1 MLKGAGEKLKEELGK
16 IGLSSPEIPF
26 VSNVTAEEVEQP
38 EELKNLLARQVYSP
52 VKWQQSIERMI
63 QEGTDTFVEIGPGTT
78 LSKFVK
84 KIDRHVKVY
93 HVETVEDLET
103 LKKAVSAAPMEQAA
117 G

>member
-1 MLKGAGEKLKEELGK
+1 M
-16 IGLSSPEIPF
+16 
-26 VSNVTAEEVEQP
+26 
-38 EELKNLLARQVYSP
+38 
-52 VKWQQSIERMI
+52 KWQQSIERMI